1 MLETPEIV
9 PGIPSSFRRRRQTS
23 DYTERSLEAQQRLN
37 KRKEKR
43 SEAPEHEASA
53 RPQAATSVG
62 TSPDH
67 LPIVAGDPL
76 LNWAC
81 PRGEL

>member
-1 MLETPEIV
+1 MPEIPGMIPGV
-9 PGIPSSFRRRRQTS
+9 PSRIEGTGRPL
-23 DYTERSLEAQQRLN
+23 DYTNEDLQAQDKLK

-43 SEAPEHEASA
+43 SEAPEHEASV
-53 RPQAATSVG
+53 RPQAPRFVG

-76 LNWAC
+76 LN
-81 PRGEL
+81 